1 MDLEGISE
9 KRKIPVKG
17 PKDLEGI
24 SEKRKYEQY
33 YRNVLYSSQTFYRSD
48 FATLPPESL

>member
-33 YRNVLYSSQTFYRSD
+33 YSIPPRPFGRSD
-48 FATLPPESL
+48 FATLSPKSL

>member
-33 YRNVLYSSQTFYRSD
+33 YRNVLYSSHTFLSK
-48 FATLPPESL
+48 